1 MNIEQVY
8 TGCLAQ
14 GAYYITSA
22 GEAVV
27 IDPLRDVDGYIQKAE
42 KDGCV
47 IKYVLETHFH
57 ADFVSGHV
65 ELANRTGAKIVYGP
79 TAQPDYSAVIAEDG
93 QILKV
98 GDINF
103 KVLHTPGHTMESCC
117 YLLQDEQGK
126 DVALFSGDTLFLG
139 DVGRPDLAQKASGLT
154 TDQLAGLLFDSL
166 RHKIMPLKDDIIVY
180 PSHGAGSACG
190 KNLSND
196 RFDTQGHQK
205 QTNYALRADM
215 TREEFIKEVTTGL
228 PKPPQYFP
236 FNVMLNKKGYA
247 SAAEVIN
254 KGLKKLSP
262 AAFEAAII
270 ESEALILD
278 TRTGNDFLEG
288 FIPGSI
294 NIGLN
299 GAFAPWVGALIP
311 DINQPI
317 VLVTDKGNET
327 ETIKRLSRV
336 GYDNCIGYIEGGID
350 AWKAAG
356 NELNTIDCI
365 TVDELAD
372 RLEEHP
378 VATVLDVRTKREY
391 DAGHITGAENLPL
404 DEINM
409 SMDKLD
415 RDATYYIHCAAGYRS
430 VIFISILMARGFEH
444 LVNVTSGYEAIKA
457 SGRFNIDR
465 EIPAFS

>member
-196 RFDTQGHQK
+196 RFDTLGHQK

-215 TREEFIKEVTTGL
+215 TRDEFIKEVTAGL

-247 SAAEVIN
+247 PAAEVIN

-278 TRTGNDFLEG
+278 TRNGNDFLQG

-336 GYDNCIGYIEGGID
+336 GYDNCVGYIEGGIE

-378 VATVLDVRTKREY
+378 VATVLDVRTKNEY
-391 DAGHITGAENLPL
+391 NAGHITGAENLPL